1 MDLAS
6 IKCQSNPFGIIE
18 DDRSNDDNVV
28 ESDNTHSFVGLIIMT
43 FLESICI
50 LYCVSLDLRVLL
62 TG

>member
-1 MDLAS
+1 MDLDS

-28 ESDNTHSFVGLIIMT
+28 ETDNTYSFVGLIIMT